1 MIMNSLQRLLLLCIC
16 GFALV
21 AHGFVSPVSHSRVA
35 ATSPFCSSS
44 TCQST
49 SSLHANLL
57 GFEGTASS
65 STNLAAT
72 TLDPTTFLS
81 DLLGGFINSNLILLV
96 PIVAALALASLV
108 AFAIVSYA
116 NPAEPDED

>member
-1 MIMNSLQRLLLLCIC
+1 MNSLQRLLLLCIF

-35 ATSPFCSSS
+35 ATSPFSSSSSS

-49 SSLHANLL
+49 SSLHANLI
-57 GFEGTASS
+57 GFDGTVSS

-116 NPAEPDED
+116 NPVEPDED